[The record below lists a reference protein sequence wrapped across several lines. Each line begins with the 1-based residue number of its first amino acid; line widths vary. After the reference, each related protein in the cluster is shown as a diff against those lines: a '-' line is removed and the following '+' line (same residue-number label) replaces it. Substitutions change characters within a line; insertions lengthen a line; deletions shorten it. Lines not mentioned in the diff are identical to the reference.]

1 MSSSDEGIDELFR
14 KPIFDLEFIEL
25 KLEMGLVEVPIKL
38 TEKNADIVNYLQNI
52 GSFDEESETFN
63 VPLFIAH
70 VLLKNNL
77 CEIDIPYFKNLSL
90 ALRYILQEQNN
101 PTLQSLP
108 ENFLSLLK
116 EKLELL
122 KYINKSNPTPSTVKD
137 AQMLELFLMDLI
149 DVRLSKLFKIL
160 RAKEVRN
167 LKDVL
172 TNEELLLYIL
182 LLDIYKKW
190 LEIVGMQK

>member
-122 KYINKSNPTPSTVKD
+122 KYINKSNPTPSTIKD

-160 RAKEVRN
+160 RAKEARN
-167 LKDVL
+167 LKEVL

>member
-14 KPIFDLEFIEL
+14 KTIFDLEFIEL